1 MVAHDERPGSTSG
14 FETGERRGSAESAL
28 PFRDRRAAVPLRIA
42 PLIVVGL
49 VLVILAIIGA
59 ATL

>member
-1 MVAHDERPGSTSG
+1 VNDGLVVG
-14 FETGERRGSAESAL
+14 
-28 PFRDRRAAVPLRIA
+28 DDRAAVPLRIA

-49 VLVILAIIGA
+49 ILVVLAVIAV

>member
-1 MVAHDERPGSTSG
+1 MNDGSVIADE
-14 FETGERRGSAESAL
+14 
-28 PFRDRRAAVPLRIA
+28 RAAVPLRIA

-49 VLVILAIIGA
+49 ILVVLAVIAV

>member
-1 MVAHDERPGSTSG
+1 VSPNDGWAGTDA
-14 FETGERRGSAESAL
+14 RRGE
-28 PFRDRRAAVPLRIA
+28 RAAVPLRIA

-49 VLVILAIIGA
+49 ILVVLAVIAV